1 MAAIPGPADDG
12 GSSPRRTGGENP
24 ETVTIRCRLDG
35 PLVVELPAVGAAG
48 EQSGP
53 IRLRVTDHLGQEF
66 ALPTHKRAVALC
78 RCGRTKSRPFCDGSH
93 KAVGFEAAD
102 LADGGPPPGMDA
114 SLGRHSSGNAAEDAT
129 GNVGPDGHKHSGDP
143 PAQGPRFL

>member
-12 GSSPRRTGGENP
+12 GSKPRRTGGENP

-114 SLGRHSSGNAAEDAT
+114 SLGRHSSGNSAEDAT
-129 GNVGPDGHKHSGDP
+129 GNVAPDGPRQSGNLP
-143 PAQGPRFL
+143 SQGP